1 MEPLSLLALLAVA
14 AGPPAAD
21 PPDPDRIYG
30 RVTTAAG
37 EVHEGYIRWDDNEG
51 SWSDILHGSKELP
64 SEYLQDAERAGLA
77 DRDDDDRI
85 EILGLRISWGD
96 EGFPRR
102 AASGIRFGHLRSLRV
117 LDDDLAL
124 LTLKSG
130 QEIELRGGS
139 SDVGSGNRGITVT
152 DRHGDTVEF
161 RWRDLERIDFR
172 AAPGGDLP
180 PGVGRR
186 LHGTLHT
193 RDAGRYT
200 GYVAWDADEILTT
213 DVLDG
218 DDEDGRDREIP
229 FGEIAAIEGD
239 GASGARVVLRG
250 GEELRLTGSND
261 VDHRNRGISVSDPTL
276 GQVTVEWDEFESLD
290 FTEPERFVGYD
301 AFDGGAPLNGTV
313 IDEEGNAW
321 SGRVRWD
328 NDESHSWELLNGDY
342 GGAEF
347 EVELSN
353 VSWIRRRSSRVA
365 EVLLRDGR
373 VLELEGSNDVD
384 RRNKGI
390 FVTTESGEV
399 VAVPWEE
406 LRELRLSR
414 E

>member
-1 MEPLSLLALLAVA
+1 MEPLSLLALLAAA

-37 EVHEGYIRWDDNEG
+37 EVLEGYIRWDDNEG
-51 SWSDILHGSKELP
+51 SWSDVLHGSKELP
-64 SEYLQDAERAGLA
+64 LEYLQDAERAGLA

-96 EGFPRR
+96 DGFPRR

-117 LDDDLAL
+117 LDDDAAL

-130 QEIELRGGS
+130 QELELGGGS

-152 DRHGDTVEF
+152 DRHGDTVEL

-172 AAPGGDLP
+172 AAPGDDLP
-180 PGVGRR
+180 SGAGRR
-186 LHGTLHT
+186 LHGTLET

-229 FGEIAAIEGD
+229 FGEIAAIERD
-239 GASGARVVLRG
+239 GPSGARVVLRS
-250 GEELRLTGSND
+250 GEEVRLTGSND
-261 VDHRNRGISVSDPTL
+261 VDGSNRGIAVADPAL
-276 GQVTVEWDEFESLD
+276 GQVTVDWDEFESLV
-290 FTEPERFVGYD
+290 FTEPENSVGYD
-301 AFDGGAPLNGTV
+301 AFDGGAPLHGTV
-313 IDEEGNAW
+313 IDEEGEAW
-321 SGRVRWD
+321 SGQVRWD

-347 EVELSN
+347 EVELST

-365 EVLLRDGR
+365 EVFLRDGR

-390 FVTTESGEV
+390 FVTTEGGEV
-399 VAVPWEE
+399 VAVPWDEF
-406 LRELRLSR
+406 RELRLTR
-414 E
+414 D